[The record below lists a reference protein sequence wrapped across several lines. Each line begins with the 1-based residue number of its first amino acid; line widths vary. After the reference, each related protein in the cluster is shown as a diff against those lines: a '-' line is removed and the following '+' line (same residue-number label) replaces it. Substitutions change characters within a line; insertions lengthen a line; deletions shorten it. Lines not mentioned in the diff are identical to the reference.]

1 MTRFER
7 IEMIIDD
14 GDCIARQII
23 GKYECDECEM
33 CHHITC
39 DHLMSL
45 TQEEFEKIEDEI
57 EERLNEEVVIDD
69 DDWDNDD

>member
-1 MTRFER
+1 MTRFEKLEAI
-7 IEMIIDD
+7 IED

-33 CHHITC
+33 CHHIAC
-39 DHLMSL
+39 DYLMSI
-45 TQEEFEKIEDEI
+45 TQEEFERIEDKI
-57 EERLNEEVVIDD
+57 EERLNEEVAIDD